1 MSEQGLLAR
10 FEGVQPRGELV
21 EHLVVVFEG
30 GTETEA
36 LTTRAVP

>member
-21 EHLVVVFEG
+21 EHLVDDFIIG
-30 GTETEA
+30 A
-36 LTTRAVP
+36 LISHLC